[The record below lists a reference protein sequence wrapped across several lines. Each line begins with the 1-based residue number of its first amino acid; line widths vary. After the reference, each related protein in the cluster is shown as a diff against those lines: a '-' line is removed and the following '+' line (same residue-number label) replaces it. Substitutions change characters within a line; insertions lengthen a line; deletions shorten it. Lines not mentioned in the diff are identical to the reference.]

1 MAARMVVHT
10 GNKHGEGT
18 MADRSTAVYE
28 AVTVGAEP
36 VVNLGVVSGVATID
50 LTMGTC
56 FYANCAGPVT
66 WNITGHSLNDNNIK
80 TFSLVVKN
88 GGVGAQTFSN
98 CEPIGGGPVPL
109 LRSNVMDYL
118 VFTGTGT
125 GTMWQYGR
133 CTST

>member
-1 MAARMVVHT
+1 MTARMVVHT

-66 WNITGHSLNDNNIK
+66 WNITGYSLSDNGIK
-80 TFSLVVKN
+80 TFALVIKN
-88 GGVGAQTFSN
+88 GGVGAQTFTN
-98 CEPIGGGPVPL
+98 CEPMGGGPVPEF
-109 LRSNVMDYL
+109 RNNVNDYL
-118 VFTGTGT
+118 VFTGLGI